1 MVKKITSSGII
12 PSESIEDFLK
22 RSDVSKYSL
31 EELKVLL
38 ENIGFSEET
47 VREALKNR
55 INNDGRGNKD

>member
-1 MVKKITSSGII
+1 MVKKITSSGIT
-12 PSESIEDFLK
+12 PSETIEEFLS

-38 ENIGFSEET
+38 ESVGFSEEI
-47 VREALKNR
+47 VQEALKNR